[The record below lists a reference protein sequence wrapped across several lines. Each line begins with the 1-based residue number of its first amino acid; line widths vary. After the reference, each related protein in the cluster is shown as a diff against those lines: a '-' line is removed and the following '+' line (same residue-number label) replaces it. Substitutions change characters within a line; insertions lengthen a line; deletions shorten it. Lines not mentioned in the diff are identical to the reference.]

1 MNVPAKISERPAA
14 GSAEEWRGIAED
26 FEREGTT
33 AAAQCEGRRTA
44 PKTPL
49 RRRRRFAREAD
60 PAPAFA
66 SLGPAPVDPVD
77 WDAELDLG
85 GGMVPRLRRH
95 ECRRTFRRAASG
107 YRPPRPTCASR
118 STASPGRFATVSAR
132 TPPRAAGAYL

>member
-1 MNVPAKISERPAA
+1 MNVPAKISERRAA
-14 GSAEEWRGIAED
+14 RSADEWRGIVED

-44 PKTPL
+44 PKTLL

-60 PAPAFA
+60 PAPAFV
-66 SLGPAPVDPVD
+66 SLGPAPVD

-85 GGMVPRLRRH
+85 GGMVLRLRRR
-95 ECRRTFRRAASG
+95 EYRRIFRRAASG
-107 YRPPRPTCASR
+107 FRPPRSTCASR
-118 STASPGRFATVSAR
+118 STASPAWFATVSAR